1 MNQKQLAYL
10 QSILTPEQLTT
21 FLEMKKTLQKVVKI
35 TTKKIALPICQATKK
50 DKNRCSNK
58 SKVNEH
64 YCGVHLKT
72 VVKVSDELTDAV
84 LLSATA

>member
-10 QSILTPEQLTT
+10 KSILTPEQLTT
-21 FLEMKKTLQKVVKI
+21 FLEMKKTRPKKVVI
-35 TTKKIALPICQATKK
+35 TTEKIALPICQATKK

-58 SKVNEH
+58 SKINEH

-72 VVKVSDELTDAV
+72 FVKVSDVSTDAV